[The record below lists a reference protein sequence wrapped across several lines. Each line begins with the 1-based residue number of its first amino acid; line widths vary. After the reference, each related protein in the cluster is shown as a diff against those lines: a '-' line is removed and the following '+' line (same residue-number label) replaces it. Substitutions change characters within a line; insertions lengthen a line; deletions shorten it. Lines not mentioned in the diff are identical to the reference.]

1 MHINLH
7 IFIMI
12 SQTYIYIYIYI
23 YIHILLCGSTSTN
36 PLVEPVTKFI
46 DQVNTRVRFNNY
58 ASNSIK

>member
-12 SQTYIYIYIYI
+12 SQTYIYIYI
-23 YIHILLCGSTSTN
+23 HILLCGSTSAN
-36 PLVEPVTKFI
+36 PLVEPMTKFI

>member
-12 SQTYIYIYIYI
+12 SQTYIYIYI
-23 YIHILLCGSTSTN
+23 HILLCGSTSAN

>member
-12 SQTYIYIYIYI
+12 SQTYIYIYI
-23 YIHILLCGSTSTN
+23 HILLYGSTSAN